1 MTHPDDL
8 DGVSEHPLPEEL
20 VERLLTGASPGAG
33 VDEPTV
39 AVAQVLQAARQAPS
53 ATEWAEADAAAAA
66 FAARMAGVMPT
77 TVISLDTHRRRRAG
91 RVSARV
97 AAGVAALTLFSAGAA
112 AAATGHLPDPVQR
125 TVAQAVSHV
134 GVDLPSPDDRSDEV
148 ADGTDDATSTSSAVG
163 SSSSSSA
170 TTAASTSSAAS
181 TSTATTPSSATTDDR
196 RDGPDSTATEGSTV
210 VTSVGPDVTG
220 EAKKGLCNAWE
231 KQRKNGAE
239 PNGVA
244 FENLRKAAD
253 AAGQSVDEFCADD
266 EAPATSDATAPGSSR
281 PSTATTEPGSE
292 PEGSTSV
299 PKPKGPPATYKGPDE
314 PVPPSTDRT
323 LPPNANGTLPSA
335 TSVKPGNGGG
345 NK

>member
-1 MTHPDDL
+1 MTRSDDL
-8 DGVSEHPLPEEL
+8 DGVSEHPLPDEL

-39 AVAQVLQAARQAPS
+39 AVAQVLHAARQAPT
-53 ATEWAEADAAAAA
+53 AAELAEADAAAAT
-66 FAARMAGVMPT
+66 FVARMAGVT
-77 TVISLDTHRRRRAG
+77 STVISLDDHRRRRAG

-112 AAATGHLPDPVQR
+112 AAATGNLPDPVQR

-134 GVDLPSPDDRSDEV
+134 GVDLPTPDDQGGER
-148 ADGTDDATSTSSAVG
+148 ADGTDDDGPSTSTAG
-163 SSSSSSA
+163 SSSSSSSA
-170 TTAASTSSAAS
+170 STTASPSSAAS
-181 TSTATTPSSATTDDR
+181 TSAATTASSATTAS
-196 RDGPDSTATEGSTV
+196 PDSSATEGSSASTP
-210 VTSVGPDVTG
+210 VGPDVSG
-220 EAKKGLCNAWE
+220 EARKGLCTAYE

-244 FENLRKAAD
+244 FDNLRKAAD
-253 AAGQSVDEFCADD
+253 AAGQTVDEFCDD
-266 EAPATSDATAPGSSR
+266 DGAPATTEASTPESSR
-281 PSTATTEPGSE
+281 PSTGTTEPESDGDD
-292 PEGSTSV
+292 STSV

-314 PVPPSTDRT
+314 PITATTDRT
-323 LPPNANGTLPSA
+323 LPPQANGTIPSA

>member
-1 MTHPDDL
+1 MTRPDDL
-8 DGVSEHPLPEEL
+8 NGVSEHPLPEEL

-39 AVAQVLQAARQAPS
+39 AVAQVLHAARQAPS
-53 ATEWAEADAAAAA
+53 AAELVEADAAAAA
-66 FAARMAGVMPT
+66 FVARMTGLAPT
-77 TVISLDTHRRRRAG
+77 NVVSLDSHRRRRVG
-91 RVSARV
+91 RVSTRV

-134 GVDLPSPDDRSDEV
+134 GVDLPSPDDEGGEV
-148 ADGTDDATSTSSAVG
+148 ADRDESTSTSAAG
-163 SSSSSSA
+163 RSSSSSSA
-170 TTAASTSSAAS
+170 TTAATTSSAAS
-181 TSTATTPSSATTDDR
+181 SSAATTPTSASTDDR
-196 RDGPDSTATEGSTV
+196 GDGSDTSATEGSSVSTP
-210 VTSVGPDVTG
+210 VGPDVTG
-220 EAKKGLCNAWE
+220 EAKKGLCNAYE

-244 FENLRKAAD
+244 FDNLRKAAD
-253 AAGQSVDEFCADD
+253 AAGQTVDEFCDD
-266 EAPATSDATAPGSSR
+266 APATTDASSPASSR
-281 PSTATTEPGSE
+281 PSTATTEPGPGS
-292 PEGSTSV
+292 EGSTSV

-314 PVPPSTDRT
+314 PAPPTTDRT
-323 LPPNANGTLPSA
+323 LPPQANGTIPSA